1 MARASGRTPR
11 RIEKGG
17 MQMPRTR
24 YLAALACA
32 LVAIFAL
39 SAAAGATITTRVV
52 DYGPW
57 TIPAGNG
64 DPHDHANMG
73 MISNEIRNNVAKPCS
88 GCKLIGIDPELV
100 YTDGT
105 EANINRGPMLHH
117 FVFATANRSDAT
129 CNGTTVGLLGQRF
142 FASGNER
149 TAIDIER
156 LPYGYEVGS
165 RDTWNMVV
173 DLMNWA
179 TESRTV
185 RIRVTFKY
193 ATGTDATSRTNLTP
207 WWLDVDGCSTDSLIE
222 VPIGFSDTTRD
233 IRAPSAGRVIAIAGH
248 IHDHGVNDELHNNS
262 AGEALICNSVARY
275 GETEGYVT
283 PEGRRSVSSMS
294 TCVGNPVATISSGNT
309 LRLHT
314 IYEVP
319 VGHPAITDAMGIM
332 LAFVAP

>member
-1 MARASGRTPR
+1 
-11 RIEKGG
+11 
-17 MQMPRTR
+17 MPRMR
-24 YLAALACA
+24 YVAALACA
-32 LVAIFAL
+32 LFAVL
-39 SAAAGATITTRVV
+39 AFAATAGATITTTTVE
-52 DYGPW
+52 YGPW

-73 MISNEIRNNVAKPCS
+73 MISNEIRTNVARPCT
-88 GCKLIGIDPELV
+88 GCKLIAVDPELV
-100 YTDGT
+100 YSSGGE

-117 FVFATANRSDAT
+117 FVLAASNRTDFT
-129 CNGTTVGLLGQRF
+129 CNGTPVGTLGQRF

-156 LPYGYEVGS
+156 LSYGYEVGAS
-165 RDTWNMVV
+165 DRWTMVT
-173 DLMNWA
+173 DLMNWS
-179 TESRTV
+179 TETRTV
-185 RIRVTFKY
+185 KIKVTFKY
-193 ATGTDATSRTNLTP
+193 ATGSDATSRTNLRP

-262 AGEALICNSVARY
+262 NREALICNSVARY
-275 GETEGYVT
+275 GETEGYVS

-294 TCVGNPVATISSGNT
+294 TCVADPVATISSGNT
-309 LRLHT
+309 LRLHA

-319 VGHPAITDAMGIM
+319 VGHPAIDDAMGIM

>member
-1 MARASGRTPR
+1 
-11 RIEKGG
+11 
-17 MQMPRTR
+17 MPRMR
-24 YLAALACA
+24 YLAALA
-32 LVAIFAL
+32 FAL
-39 SAAAGATITTRVV
+39 MALLAIAPAAGATITTRVV
-52 DYGPW
+52 EYGPW

-64 DPHDHANMG
+64 DPHDHANAG
-73 MISNEIRNNVAKPCS
+73 MITNEIRFNVAKPCS
-88 GCKLIGIDPELV
+88 GCKLIAVDPELV

-105 EANINRGPMLHH
+105 EANMNRGPMLHH
-117 FVFATANRSDAT
+117 FFFATSGKRDAV
-129 CNGTTVGLLGQRF
+129 CDGTTVGQIGQRF

-156 LPYGYEVGS
+156 LSYGYEVGS
-165 RDTWNMVV
+165 RDTWNMDV

-179 TESRTV
+179 TETRTV
-185 RIRVTFKY
+185 RIKVTFKY

-207 WWLDVDGCSTDSLIE
+207 WWLDADGCSTDSLIE
-222 VPIGFSDTTRD
+222 VPIGFSDTHRE
-233 IRAPSAGRVIAIAGH
+233 IRAPSAGRLIAAAGH
-248 IHDHGVNDELHNNS
+248 IHDHGVNVELTNQSNR
-262 AGEALICNSVARY
+262 EALICNSVARY

-294 TCVGNPVATISSGNT
+294 TCVGTPVAEISSGQT

-319 VGHPAITDAMGIM
+319 VGHPAIDDAMGIM

>member
-1 MARASGRTPR
+1 
-11 RIEKGG
+11 

-24 YLAALACA
+24 YIAALACA
-32 LVAIFAL
+32 LFAVFAL
-39 SAAAGATITTRVV
+39 AATAGATITTRTVE
-52 DYGPW
+52 YGPW

-64 DPHDHANMG
+64 DPHDHDNMG
-73 MISNEIRNNVAKPCS
+73 MISNEIRSNVAKPCS
-88 GCKLIGIDPELV
+88 GCKLIAIDPEMV
-100 YTDGT
+100 DATTGR
-105 EANINRGPMLHH
+105 EANINTGPMLHH
-117 FVFATANRSDAT
+117 FLFAASNKRDLT
-129 CNGTTVGLLGQRF
+129 CPGSGSGLLGQRF

-156 LPYGYEVGS
+156 LSYGYEVGS
-165 RDTWNMVV
+165 SDTWNMDV
-173 DLMNWA
+173 DLMNWS
-179 TESRTV
+179 TESRRV
-185 RIRVTFKY
+185 KIKVTFKY
-193 ATGTDATSRTNLTP
+193 ATGSDATSRTNLSP
-207 WWLDVDGCSTDSLIE
+207 WWLDVDGCSLDSLIE

-262 AGEALICNSVARY
+262 AREALICNSVAGY
-275 GETEGYVT
+275 GETEGYVS

-294 TCVGNPVATISSGNT
+294 TCVGNPVATISSGQT

-319 VGHPAITDAMGIM
+319 VGHPAIDDAMGIM